1 MSYFWS
7 IAKMIEAKR
16 FENFEQIDWTHETSC
31 VWNAQLWDTSFSIC
45 LRSSWLSC
53 LNLPWRGERNIIIW
67 QSSIII
73 RKWRILNSCAIP
85 LRVNLHEKWKSF
97 NWRLC
102 SRWCWSS
109 MDARIKELL
118 ILFNQIALLE
128 SITLQAYINCLQR
141 CSDWKWNGPNMLSS
155 YCWSHWQH
163 NS

>member
-7 IAKMIEAKR
+7 IVKMTEAKR
-16 FENFEQIDWTHETSC
+16 FENSEQIDRTHETSC

-45 LRSSWLSC
+45 SRSSWLSC

-67 QSSIII
+67 QSSSII
-73 RKWRILNSCAIP
+73 RKWRILNSCSIP
-85 LRVNLHEKWKSF
+85 LRVNLHEKWKSS

-102 SRWCWSS
+102 SWRCWSS

-128 SITLQAYINCLQR
+128 STTLQAYINCLQR
-141 CSDWKWNGPNMLSS
+141 CSDWKWNGSNMLSS
-155 YCWSHWQH
+155 DCGSHWQH